1 MIRVLVADDHTIVR
15 QGLKQ
20 VLEDTPNIVVKGEA
34 SNGQEVLDEISKN
47 DYDVLLL
54 DITMPFKSGLDILE
68 QVKTIKPQLNILVL
82 SMHPEDHYA
91 LRVLREGASGYL
103 TKNSATEELIKAIE
117 KVARGENYISSTQ
130 AEKIA
135 AEIKNVGNKP
145 PHLSLSP
152 REYQVMLMIASGK
165 TATQIANEMMLSVK
179 TISTYKSRILDKMN
193 LKTNS
198 DVTRYALQYHLV
210 D

>member
-15 QGLKQ
+15 KGLKQ
-20 VLEDTPNIVVKGEA
+20 VLEDTPNIIVKGEA
-34 SNGQEVLDEISKN
+34 SNGQEVLEEISKN

-54 DITMPFKSGLDILE
+54 DITMPFKSGLDILG
-68 QVKTIKPQLNILVL
+68 QVKITKPQLNILVL
-82 SMHPEDHYA
+82 SMHPEEHYA

-103 TKNSATEELIKAIE
+103 TKNSATEELIEAIE
-117 KVARGENYISSTQ
+117 KVSRGENYISSIQ

-135 AEIKNVGNKP
+135 AEIKSVGDKP
-145 PHLSLSP
+145 PHLDLSP

-165 TATQIANEMMLSVK
+165 TASQIANEMMLSVK
-179 TISTYKSRILDKMN
+179 TISTYKSRILNKMN

-198 DVTRYALQYHLV
+198 DVTRYALQYQLV
-210 D
+210 Y

>member
-15 QGLKQ
+15 KGLKQ
-20 VLEDTPNIVVKGEA
+20 VLEDTPSIVVNGEA
-34 SNGQEVLDEISKN
+34 SNGQEVLDEILKN

-68 QVKTIKPQLNILVL
+68 QVKIIKPQLNILVL

-103 TKNSATEELIKAIE
+103 TKNSATEELIEAIE
-117 KVARGENYISSTQ
+117 KVSRGENYISSTQ

-198 DVTRYALQYHLV
+198 DVTRYALQYQLV